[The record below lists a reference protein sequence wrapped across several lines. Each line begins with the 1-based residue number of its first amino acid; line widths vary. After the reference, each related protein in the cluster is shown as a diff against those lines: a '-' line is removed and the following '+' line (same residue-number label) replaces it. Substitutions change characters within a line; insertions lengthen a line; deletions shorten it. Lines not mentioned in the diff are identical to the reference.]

1 MAVFA
6 AFYFLVC
13 LFFYQFQEQFIFN
26 PKKLDANHKFDFGV
40 EYDEVYLD
48 SYDGTKIHGVL
59 FKSESS
65 LGLIFFLHG
74 SGGNVSWYKE
84 SIPVYTGLNYD
95 IFILDYRG
103 YGKSDG
109 KIKREEDIFL
119 DAKSAYEYVK
129 KLYSEDQII
138 IIGFSMGGPVA
149 TRLASE
155 YSPKALILE
164 GTIFDMIEK
173 GKKKFPFL
181 PVSIIER
188 YGFRIKNYIPK
199 VDAPIIIFHGDQ
211 DKASDVNNSLR
222 LRPMLKV
229 NDRIIIFEGEG
240 HHDFAGNDQ
249 YIEELRKI
257 ID

>member
-1 MAVFA
+1 
-6 AFYFLVC
+6 
-13 LFFYQFQEQFIFN
+13 
-26 PKKLDANHKFDFGV
+26 V
-40 EYDEVYLD
+40 EYEEVYLD
-48 SYDGTKIHGVL
+48 SYDETKIHGVL

-95 IFILDYRG
+95 MFILDYRG
-103 YGKSDG
+103 YGKSGG
-109 KIKREEDIFL
+109 KIKREEDVFL

-129 KLYSEDQII
+129 KFYSEGQII

-149 TRLASE
+149 ARLASE

-164 GTIFDMIEK
+164 GTIFDMLEK

-181 PVSIIER
+181 PVSRIAR
-188 YGFRIKNYIPK
+188 YRFQVMNYIPSIK
-199 VDAPIIIFHGDQ
+199 APIIVFHGDQ
-211 DKASDVNNSLR
+211 DKASDANNSLR
-222 LRPMLKV
+222 LRPMLKA
-229 NDRIIIFEGEG
+229 NDKIIILEGEG

-249 YIEELRKI
+249 YIEELRKL